1 MSQAGVAAPV
11 GPSHFLRK
19 CENAALCLSLAAL
32 ILLPLVEIVL
42 RRFWQTGISGSS
54 SFIQHLTLV
63 AGMLGAGI
71 ASREDRLLSLSTV
84 GTFLKS
90 RFRSVASVFSGAVAA
105 TVSVLLCI
113 AAIQFLGVE
122 KDAGKIIAYGIPVW
136 LAELLL
142 PLGFGIMALRVLR
155 HSSDSWI
162 GRAAAAGLCTVMVS
176 IAAFLPAAPEQIM
189 APAFLILLVAT
200 ILGIPIFATLGGAVL
215 ILFWVRGD
223 PISVLTIDHY
233 SLVTNPSMATVPLF
247 TLAGYFL
254 AEGGAPKRLV
264 GVFRELFG
272 QFSGG
277 SAVVTVLVCAF
288 FTSFTGASGVTI
300 VAIGG
305 LLMPVLLGERYSE
318 KSALGLVTGA
328 GSLGMLLPPCLP
340 LILYAIVARVPIN
353 AIFLGGIIP
362 GILMMVAVSWWGIR
376 QGSGSKIVRHPFE
389 WARAKHALWEA
400 KWELMLPMVS
410 LAALFSGLAT
420 PVEAAAVTAMY
431 ALLAEAVFNRDLS
444 FRRGVPR
451 VMVEGG
457 LVIGGV
463 LLILGVALS
472 LSDYVNEANL
482 TASAVDWTTHSI
494 HSPLVFLLV
503 LNLFLLIVGCLMDI
517 YSAIIIQVPL
527 LVPIGMAFG
536 IDPVHLGIII
546 LANLEL
552 GYLTPPVGL
561 NLYMSSYRFGKPI
574 SEVLRAV
581 APIVVVMFVT
591 ILLITYVPWLTM
603 ALPNWL
609 GQ

>member
-264 GVFRELFG
+264 GVFREVFG